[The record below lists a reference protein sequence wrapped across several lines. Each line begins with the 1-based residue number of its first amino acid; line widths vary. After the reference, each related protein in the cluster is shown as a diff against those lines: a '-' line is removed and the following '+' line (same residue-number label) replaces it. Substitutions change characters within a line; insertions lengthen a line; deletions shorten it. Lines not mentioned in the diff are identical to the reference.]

1 MWWDLK
7 FLLNW
12 STMKLKMLK
21 PRCISVYKYLL
32 NAFISMLNTGW
43 QPFLLSILFFIPI
56 LGDNC
61 ISLWFQSVFSQQD
74 TFKSNLKFFPTIH
87 FIWAESVP
95 SISCWSSAV
104 DAESECAVM
113 RRWQPLC
120 LAKDGIFS
128 LATPHFL
135 SGRGPESNPPQN
147 PSIGSTPE
155 PHDSWGQGQQS

>member
-87 FIWAESVP
+87 FIWVLLGWVCSKYFMFVFSCGRWKRVCRHEAVTTIVS
-95 SISCWSSAV
+95 SQRWHLLISHSPFPIRQRTR
-104 DAESECAVM
+104 E
-113 RRWQPLC
+113 
-120 LAKDGIFS
+120 
-128 LATPHFL
+128 
-135 SGRGPESNPPQN
+135 
-147 PSIGSTPE
+147 
-155 PHDSWGQGQQS
+155 